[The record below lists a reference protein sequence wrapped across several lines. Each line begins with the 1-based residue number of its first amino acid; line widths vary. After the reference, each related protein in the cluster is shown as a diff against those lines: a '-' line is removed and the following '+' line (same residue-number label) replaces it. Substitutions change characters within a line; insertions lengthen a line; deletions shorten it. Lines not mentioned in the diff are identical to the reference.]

1 MAIAEVRVVPVGT
14 RTSSLTKYVARAV
27 DAVRRQQGI
36 RYQLT
41 PTGTVLEGS
50 LDNVLN
56 AVKKMHEATF
66 GDEVMRV
73 VTTVEIDDRRDKEVT
88 MESKVESVQQQLS

>member
-66 GDEVMRV
+66 VDEVTRV